1 MLLEEEFW
9 GIVRERWFTSQLQE
23 LLGKSHGLEVT
34 NNAFSCRFLKA
45 NKPQTESCH
54 VVTVRHGAGLH
65 GEEGGGEADAAVTE
79 LMNNDNMK
87 SILHGLDKGDR

>member
-1 MLLEEEFW
+1 MVHISASRTFRKKPW
-9 GIVRERWFTSQLQE
+9 SRSYQQCIQLR
-23 LLGKSHGLEVT
+23 
-34 NNAFSCRFLKA
+34 RFFKA